1 MKKILLIIVTLFIS
15 DIAYSQV
22 QRGNNFQRRGT
33 VDRDQVRERLEMR
46 RESVQSGE
54 IDPVRILNLTEEQR
68 KSFKEINSKHL
79 SAVKP
84 IKKEMMKKKL
94 EMQLEKM
101 EDKIDIAALI
111 AMGDIATGEKVFKK
125 CAACHSIV
133 KDGKN
138 NIGPALYNVVG
149 RDVGAISDYKYS
161 KALAGYGKAWTFEEL
176 NGYLLKPAKWI
187 KGAKMAFAGLRKEK
201 DRASVILYLNQNSDN
216 PLPLP

>member
-22 QRGNNFQRRGT
+22 QRGNNFQRRAT

-54 IDPVRILNLTEEQR
+54 IDPIRILNLTEEQR

-101 EDKIDIAALI
+101 EDKIDISSVNKLI
-111 AMGDIATGEKVFKK
+111 DE
-125 CAACHSIV
+125 
-133 KDGKN
+133 
-138 NIGPALYNVVG
+138 
-149 RDVGAISDYKYS
+149 ISDLE
-161 KALAGYGKAWTFEEL
+161 AE
-176 NGYLLKPAKWI
+176 
-187 KGAKMAFAGLRKEK
+187 LRKSEFSRNLEFRSLLDDEQEMRFERLMQRRK
-201 DRASVILYLNQNSDN
+201 MEQKTRMIRRNSRM
-216 PLPLP
+216 

>member
-1 MKKILLIIVTLFIS
+1 MKKVLLIIVTLFIS

-33 VDRDQVRERLEMR
+33 IDRDQIRERLEMR

-54 IDPVRILNLTEEQR
+54 IDPLRILNLTEEQR

-101 EDKIDIAALI
+101 EDKIDIATVNKLF
-111 AMGDIATGEKVFKK
+111 D
-125 CAACHSIV
+125 
-133 KDGKN
+133 D
-138 NIGPALYNVVG
+138 
-149 RDVGAISDYKYS
+149 ISDLE
-161 KALAGYGKAWTFEEL
+161 AE
-176 NGYLLKPAKWI
+176 
-187 KGAKMAFAGLRKEK
+187 LRKSEFNSNLEIRSLLNDDQEMRFERLMKRKKMMEK
-201 DRASVILYLNQNSDN
+201 NKIMGKRK
-216 PLPLP
+216 